1 MALAILTIK
10 YGMVRKPTIVKAYI
24 YVIVSLSVKAV
35 HLEAVTDL
43 TSEAALRR
51 FIARW
56 GYPTLIWGDNGTIL
70 VGASREIKEFH
81 EFLKQ
86 QQTNSIISEFCSTSN
101 IEWRFVPEQGF
112 NLGGLLYTVKKNN
125 CYFVCYFFAAR
136 ITTIIFVIIN
146 TNFMLLNLQRFIFYF
161 NEEIVVIIT

>member
-51 FIARW
+51 FIAR
-56 GYPTLIWGDNGTIL
+56 
-70 VGASREIKEFH
+70 
-81 EFLKQ
+81 
-86 QQTNSIISEFCSTSN
+86 
-101 IEWRFVPEQGF
+101 
-112 NLGGLLYTVKKNN
+112 
-125 CYFVCYFFAAR
+125 
-136 ITTIIFVIIN
+136 
-146 TNFMLLNLQRFIFYF
+146 
-161 NEEIVVIIT
+161 